1 MVQVTENEKRVQ
13 LMLQKEGQG
22 RPTTKAVQS
31 AIIMDLARALGIDSN
46 NHTELSEQVKL
57 LKEDIARS
65 NSVSERRILT
75 SLEKIMDRW
84 SLESDVLTQKFDLD
98 FEDDAQIS
106 PFKNFLCPLTK
117 EVMKHP
123 VVLESSQNYERTA
136 IEHWFERCI
145 EDGRDPTC
153 PVTGQVLKSL
163 ELKPNIG
170 LAGAIEEWIN
180 RNVEIQIKLSVQ
192 CLSEESPSENCVEQV
207 LDHIYRI
214 SEEHPSSRYR
224 VRNAGVVVLVVN
236 LLKDSSKSIRSLLR
250 SKALMVLLSMSKD
263 EESKVKFSSLALIH
277 RM

>member
-31 AIIMDLARALGIDSN
+31 AIVMDLARALGIDSN

-57 LKEDIARS
+57 LKEDFAHS
-65 NSVSERRILT
+65 NSVSDRRILT
-75 SLEKIMDRW
+75 SLEKIMDSR

-106 PFKNFLCPLTK
+106 PFKNFICPLTK

-123 VVLESSQNYERTA
+123 VVLESSQNYERAA
-136 IEHWFERCI
+136 IEYWFQRCI

-170 LAGAIEEWIN
+170 LAGAIEEWIY
-180 RNVEIQIKLSVQ
+180 RNIEVQIKLSVQ
-192 CLSEESPSENCVEQV
+192 CLNKESPSENCVERV
-207 LDHIYRI
+207 LDHVYRI

-236 LLKDSSKSIRSLLR
+236 LLKDSSKSIGSLLR
-250 SKALMVLLSMSKD
+250 SKALQVLLSMSND
-263 EESKVKFSSLALIH
+263 EESKVKISSLAFMQ